1 LLRANLITHGKQI
14 EEKYTR
20 LGEDRAIMDERVGV
34 AVIGA
39 GYWGT
44 KLVTEYLAAEEKGKV
59 KLVKVCDPSIS
70 ALGALLI
77 RKDTASLGQE
87 RLTQD
92 ISEVLND
99 PEISAVHVAT
109 PNPTHY
115 ETAKMALEAG
125 KHVLVEKP
133 MTLKSRESY
142 DLLDLARARSLVL
155 HVGHV
160 FRFNAALRLA
170 RKIVE
175 RGDLGKI
182 FYARVQWT
190 DQAFFPDRDI
200 IFDLGPHPVDI
211 LNQLLGSW
219 PQKLSGMTRGYRG
232 DRGEVAYIIGE
243 FPNDIFAHV
252 ELSWLHPGKAREVTL
267 VGSTQSLVIDCLN
280 QRVFR
285 IKDESREEL
294 PVSGNNTIE
303 SEIDHFV
310 DSIVRNDV
318 SSESGLI
325 GAHTVEVLETIRSS
339 MWDKPLPMIRLPK
352 KDSMNIAIEVLQ
364 RANQNRITS
373 DQFNGNL
380 AYREKLALLLQAG
393 LIKRVMVEEGIAYE
407 ITDAGS
413 SFLDAF
419 GEGEPSLGSTPS
431 PVPLSKREQSNRE
444 QSNDLN

>member
-1 LLRANLITHGKQI
+1 
-14 EEKYTR
+14 
-20 LGEDRAIMDERVGV
+20 MDERVGV

-59 KLVKVCDPSIS
+59 RLVKVCDPSIS

-99 PEISAVHVAT
+99 PEISAVHIAA
-109 PNPTHY
+109 PNPIHY
-115 ETAKMALEAG
+115 KTAKMALEAG

-142 DLLDLARARSLVL
+142 DLLDLARARGLVI

-175 RGDLGKI
+175 GGDLGKI
-182 FYARVQWT
+182 FYARIQWT

-219 PQKLSGMTRGYRG
+219 PQKLSGMARGYRG
-232 DRGEVAYIIGE
+232 DRGEVAYVIAE
-243 FPNDIFAHV
+243 FPNDVFAHI
-252 ELSWLHPGKAREVTL
+252 ELSWLHPNKAREVTL
-267 VGSTQSLVIDCLN
+267 VGSAQSLVIDCLN

-285 IKDESREEL
+285 IKDEAREEL

-325 GAHTVEVLETIRSS
+325 GARTVEVLELIRSS
-339 MWDKPLPMIRLPK
+339 VWDRPLPTIQIPEHGPI
-352 KDSMNIAIEVLQ
+352 NVAIEILQ
-364 RANQNRITS
+364 RANDNRITS
-373 DQFNGNL
+373 DQNDGNP
-380 AYREKLALLLQAG
+380 AYRENLALLVAAG
-393 LIKRVMVEEGIAYE
+393 FIRCVTAEDGISYE
-407 ITDAGS
+407 ITDMGS
-413 SFLDAF
+413 SFLDAY
-419 GEGEPSLGSTPS
+419 GKIEQGPSVS
-431 PVPLSKREQSNRE
+431 PYPVDLSEHQ
-444 QSNDLN
+444 